1 LELSKDFQEP
11 FSLIGDL
18 SVWDKASYCDKTA
31 EWPFPQHQ
39 SPPSYPSALES
50 ACQSCQTCSIAG
62 RKELAWAHPR
72 LTLHLLGVYR
82 CQNGDW
88 HWWQPAK
95 WQCVDTGNNYSLGPD
110 GGAWCTIYR
119 YGGCNTN
126 NIKWGLRSLEMLTL

>member
-1 LELSKDFQEP
+1 MGMSDRKLMPWSHLASKVYLLEIKRCTVRLLHRLQYSTLELSKDFQEP

-18 SVWDKASYCDKTA
+18 NVWDKASYCAKTA

-72 LTLHLLGVYR
+72 LTKQSYDSRLG
-82 CQNGDW
+82 D
-88 HWWQPAK
+88 P
-95 WQCVDTGNNYSLGPD
+95 CVTAVHSCRERKAVGS
-110 GGAWCTIYR
+110 
-119 YGGCNTN
+119 
-126 NIKWGLRSLEMLTL
+126 